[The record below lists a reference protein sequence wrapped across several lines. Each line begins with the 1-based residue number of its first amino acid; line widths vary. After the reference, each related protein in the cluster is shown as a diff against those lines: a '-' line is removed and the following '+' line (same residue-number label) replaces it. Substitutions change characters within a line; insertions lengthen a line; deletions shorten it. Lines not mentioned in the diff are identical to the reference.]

1 MGTRIELQ
9 HILEEILGSSHVYFQ
24 PPESIKLKYPA
35 NVYSLLTNDTKKAD
49 DGKFLHW
56 PHYRVQLISRD
67 PDNKTVYDIL
77 NLQHCSYAG
86 DRFVVDNLYHDNF
99 DLYF

>member
-9 HILEEILGSSHVYFQ
+9 RVLEDLLGSDHVYFQ

-35 NVYSLLTNDTKKAD
+35 IVYSLLTISTRKANDKKY
-49 DGKFLHW
+49 LTW

-67 PDNKTVYDIL
+67 PDNDIVYKLL

>member
-9 HILEEILGSSHVYFQ
+9 SVLENVLGSDHVYFQ
-24 PPESIKLKYPA
+24 PPESIKLQYPA
-35 NVYSLLTNDTKKAD
+35 IVYSLLTIGTVKAD
-49 DGKFLHW
+49 DEKFLKR

-67 PDNKTVYDIL
+67 PDNTIVYDL
-77 NLQHCSYAG
+77 LRLRYCSYAG
-86 DRFVVDNLYHDNF
+86 DRFVVDNLYHDTF

>member
-9 HILEEILGSSHVYFQ
+9 SILENILGSDHVYFQ

-35 NVYSLLTNDTKKAD
+35 IVYSLLRINTIKAD
-49 DGKFLHW
+49 NKKFLKL

-67 PDNKTVYDIL
+67 PDNKIIHDL
-77 NLQHCSYAG
+77 LDLQYCSYAG

>member
-9 HILEEILGSSHVYFQ
+9 QTLEEILGSDHVYFQ
-24 PPESIKLKYPA
+24 PPESIKLQYPA
-35 NVYSLLTNDTKKAD
+35 IVYSLLSIDTVKAD
-49 DGKFLHW
+49 DGKFLKW

-67 PDNKTVYDIL
+67 PDNHTVYDIL
-77 NLQHCSYAG
+77 DLQHCSYAG